1 MRRGHEA
8 LGGRVAGPGARRQA
22 GARQVGHVHCHAVD
36 LIRWTAAF
44 LRPHRTRVG
53 VILLLSVIEIGLN
66 AAAPWSLTLI
76 VDSVLGGRP
85 LPAWAVAVA
94 PALADLGAVA
104 LLVLLATA
112 GLAVQVAAE
121 LARISHTQIE
131 TRVGQRVVHELRNR
145 LLAHLQAMPLTHH
158 LTHRTSDHVYRLDAD
173 TYCINDLVT
182 SGAFP
187 IVLAGLHLTV
197 MFLVLLTVDATLAVL
212 ALAVAPFLYLCL
224 RYHSTTL
231 VDRAEQ
237 VKMLESGLVERAYE
251 TLRSIAAIKS
261 YARERHELER
271 FAGAGNATMRARV
284 ALTWQESLF
293 SLAITAVTLA
303 GTAVILVVGGLHV
316 LDGTLTVGRLLLV
329 VAYLAA
335 VYDPISAI
343 AHTVGSLQQAV
354 VSARRVRDMLALRPE
369 TPDAA
374 DARDAGAVAGHVRF
388 EDVDFSY
395 DGSRRVLDGVSF
407 EARPGEVV
415 AIVGPTGAG
424 KTTLVHLIPRL
435 FEPASGRV
443 VIDGHDARSYR
454 LRSLRERIALVP
466 QDPVLFEGTVADN
479 IRYGR
484 LHASDSDVEAAARAA
499 YLDDTIRRLPLGYAT
514 PVAEAGKTLSG
525 GERQRLGI
533 ARALLKDAPILILDE
548 PTSSVDAIAEEAVF
562 EALRGLRAG
571 RTTLVIAH
579 RLSTIRDATRILV
592 LVDGRVS
599 AQGPH
604 DVLLASSPLYHRM
617 WARISRG
624 RSLDEPGLADEP
636 APASIP

>member
-1 MRRGHEA
+1 MN
-8 LGGRVAGPGARRQA
+8 
-22 GARQVGHVHCHAVD
+22 

-44 LRPHRTRVG
+44 LRPHRGRVG
-53 VILLLSVIEIGLN
+53 LILLLSVAEIGLN

-76 VDSVLGGRP
+76 VDSVLGSRP
-85 LPAWAVAVA
+85 LPGWMVTLV
-94 PALADLGAVA
+94 PPLADLGAVA
-104 LLVLLATA
+104 LLVLLAAT
-112 GLAVQVAAE
+112 GLTLQVAAE
-121 LARISHTQIE
+121 LARIAHTQVE
-131 TRVGQRVVHELRNR
+131 TWVGQRVVHELRNR
-145 LLAHLQAMPLTHH
+145 LLEHLQAMPLTHH
-158 LTHRTSDHVYRLDAD
+158 LTHRTSDAVYRLDAD

-187 IVLAGLHLTV
+187 IVLAGLHLAV
-197 MFLVLLTVDATLAVL
+197 MFVVLLTVDATLAVL
-212 ALAVAPFLYLCL
+212 ALAVGPFLYLCL

-231 VDRAEQ
+231 LDRAEQ
-237 VKMLESGLVERAYE
+237 VKTLEAGLVERAYE

-261 YARERHELER
+261 YARERHELDR
-271 FAGAGNATMRARV
+271 FSGAGRATMQARV

-293 SLAITAVTLA
+293 SLAVTAVTLA
-303 GTAVILVVGGLHV
+303 GTAAILVVGGLHV

-369 TPDAA
+369 RA
-374 DARDAGAVAGHVRF
+374 DADDAVDAGSVTGHVRF

-395 DGSRRVLDGVSF
+395 DGSRRVLDGVRF
-407 EARPGEVV
+407 EARPGELV

-435 FEPASGRV
+435 FEPESGCV
-443 VIDGHDARSYR
+443 VIDGLDARRYR
-454 LRSLRERIALVP
+454 LRALRERIALVP

-484 LHASDSDVEAAARAA
+484 LEAADGEIEEAARAA
-499 YLDDTIRRLPLGYAT
+499 RIHETIDRLPLGYAT

-548 PTSSVDAIAEEAVF
+548 PTSAVDTIAEAAVF
-562 EALRGLRAG
+562 DNLRALRGG
-571 RTTLVIAH
+571 RTTFVIAH

-592 LVDGRVS
+592 LVDGRIS

-604 DVLLASSPLYHRM
+604 EALLASSALYRRM
-617 WARISRG
+617 WDRLSRG
-624 RSLDEPGLADEP
+624 GSLDEPGLADERTT
-636 APASIP
+636 ASMP

>member
-1 MRRGHEA
+1 M
-8 LGGRVAGPGARRQA
+8 
-22 GARQVGHVHCHAVD
+22 D

-44 LRPHRTRVG
+44 LRPHRGRVG
-53 VILLLSVIEIGLN
+53 LILLLSVVEIGLH
-66 AAAPWSLTLI
+66 ALAPWSLTLI
-76 VDSVLGGRP
+76 VDSVLGDRP
-85 LPAWAVAVA
+85 LPGWMVALA
-94 PALADLGAVA
+94 LPLADLGAVT
-104 LLVLLATA
+104 LLVLLAA
-112 GLAVQVAAE
+112 GGLALQVAAE
-121 LARISHTQIE
+121 LARITHTQIE
-131 TRVGQRVVHELRNR
+131 TWVGQRVVHELRNR

-158 LTHRTSDHVYRLDAD
+158 LTHRTSDAVYRLDAD

-182 SGAFP
+182 SGVFP
-187 IVLAGLHLTV
+187 IVLASLHLAV
-197 MFLVLLTVDATLAVL
+197 MFVVLLAVDATLAL
-212 ALAVAPFLYLCL
+212 LSLAVGPFLYLCL

-231 VDRAEQ
+231 LDRAEQ
-237 VKMLESGLVERAYE
+237 VKMLEAGLVERAYE

-261 YARERHELER
+261 YARERHELDR
-271 FAGAGNATMRARV
+271 FAGAGRATLQARV

-293 SLAITAVTLA
+293 SLAVTAVTLA

-354 VSARRVRDMLALRPE
+354 VSARRVRDMLELRPE
-369 TPDAA
+369 TPDAD
-374 DARDAGAVAGHVRF
+374 DAEDAGAVAGHVRF

-395 DGSRRVLDGVSF
+395 DGSRRVLDGVRF
-407 EARPGEVV
+407 EAHPGELV

-435 FEPASGRV
+435 FEPESGRV
-443 VIDGHDARSYR
+443 MIDGLDARRYR
-454 LRSLRERIALVP
+454 LRALRERIALVP

-484 LHASDSDVEAAARAA
+484 LEAADAEIEEAARAA
-499 YLDDTIRRLPLGYAT
+499 RIHETIDRLPLGYAT

-548 PTSSVDAIAEEAVF
+548 PTSAVDTIAEAAVF
-562 EALRGLRAG
+562 DSLRALRRG
-571 RTTLVIAH
+571 RTTFVIAH

-592 LVDGRVS
+592 LVDGRIS

-604 DVLLASSPLYHRM
+604 EALLASSALYRRM
-617 WARISRG
+617 WDRLSRG
-624 RSLDEPGLADEP
+624 GSLDEPGLAGEAAGGTDLV
-636 APASIP
+636 ASGKP

>member
-1 MRRGHEA
+1 MN
-8 LGGRVAGPGARRQA
+8 
-22 GARQVGHVHCHAVD
+22 
-36 LIRWTAAF
+36 LIRWTATF
-44 LRPHRTRVG
+44 LRPYRARVG
-53 VILLLSVIEIGLN
+53 LILLLSVAEIGLH
-66 AAAPWSLTLI
+66 ALAPWSLTLI
-76 VDSVLGGRP
+76 VDSALGGRA
-85 LPAWAVAVA
+85 LPAVVLAVA
-94 PALADLGAVA
+94 PPLAGLGAVA
-104 LLVLLATA
+104 LLALLTAA
-112 GLAVQVAAE
+112 GLAIQVAAE
-121 LARISHTQIE
+121 LARISHTQLE
-131 TRVGQRVVHELRNR
+131 TQVGQRVVLDLRNR
-145 LLAHLQAMPLTHH
+145 LLAHLQALPLTHH
-158 LTHRTSDHVYRLDAD
+158 LTHRTSDAVYRLDAD

-187 IVLAGLHLTV
+187 ILLAGLHLAV
-197 MFLVLLTVDATLAVL
+197 MFVVLLAVDATLAVL

-224 RYHSTTL
+224 RYHSITL

-237 VKMLESGLVERAYE
+237 VKTLESGLVERAYE

-271 FAGAGNATMRARV
+271 FAGAGRATMRARV
-284 ALTWQESLF
+284 ALTWQEALF
-293 SLAITAVTLA
+293 SLAVTAVTLA

-369 TPDAA
+369 TPDAPEA
-374 DARDAGAVAGHVRF
+374 EDAGAVAGHVRF
-388 EDVDFSY
+388 EDVAFSY

-407 EARPGEVV
+407 EAHPGELV

-443 VIDGHDARSYR
+443 VIDGLDARRYR
-454 LRSLRERIALVP
+454 LRALRERIALVP

-484 LHASDSDVEAAARAA
+484 LDASDAEVEEAARAA
-499 YLDDTIRRLPLGYAT
+499 RIHETVARLPLGYAT

-548 PTSSVDAIAEEAVF
+548 PTSAVDTIAEEGVF
-562 EALRGLRAG
+562 DSLRRLQKG

-592 LVDGRVS
+592 LADGRIS
-599 AQGPH
+599 AQGRH
-604 DVLLASSPLYHRM
+604 HALLASNALYRRM
-617 WARISRG
+617 WARLGRG
-624 RSLDEPGLADEP
+624 RSLDEPGLAVEP
-636 APASIP
+636 ATGADLAGGRMAPVPGPAGH

>member
-1 MRRGHEA
+1 MN
-8 LGGRVAGPGARRQA
+8 
-22 GARQVGHVHCHAVD
+22 
-36 LIRWTAAF
+36 LIRWTAEF
-44 LRPHRTRVG
+44 LRPHRARVG
-53 VILLLSVIEIGLN
+53 VVLLLSVAEIGLN
-66 AAAPWSLTLI
+66 AAAPWALTLI

-85 LPAWAVAVA
+85 LPDSVVAIV
-94 PALADLGAVA
+94 PPLADLGAVA
-104 LLVLLATA
+104 LLVLLAVA
-112 GLAVQVAAE
+112 GLALQVAAE
-121 LARISHTQIE
+121 LARISHTQLE

-187 IVLAGLHLTV
+187 IVLAGLHLAV
-197 MFLVLLTVDATLAVL
+197 MFVVLLTVDATLAVL

-237 VKMLESGLVERAYE
+237 VKTLESGLVERAYE

-261 YARERHELER
+261 YARERHELDR
-271 FAGAGNATMRARV
+271 FAGAGRATMRARV

-293 SLAITAVTLA
+293 SLAVTAVTLA
-303 GTAVILVVGGLHV
+303 GTALILVVGGLHV

-329 VAYLAA
+329 IAYLAA

-343 AHTVGSLQQAV
+343 AHTVGTLQQAV

-369 TPDAA
+369 TPDAK
-374 DARDAGAVAGHVRF
+374 DARDAGSVAGHVRF

-395 DGSRRVLDGVSF
+395 DGSRRVLDAVSF
-407 EARPGEVV
+407 EARPGELV

-435 FEPASGRV
+435 FEPTSGRV
-443 VIDGHDARSYR
+443 LVDRLDARSYR

-484 LHASDSDVEAAARAA
+484 LDASNADVEAVARAA
-499 YLDDTIRRLPLGYAT
+499 YIHDTVSRLPLGYAT

-548 PTSSVDAIAEEAVF
+548 PTSAVDTLAEAAVF
-562 EALRGLRAG
+562 DSLRRLREG
-571 RTTLVIAH
+571 RTTIVIAH

-592 LVDGRVS
+592 LVDGRIS

-604 DVLLASSPLYHRM
+604 DALLDSSELYRRM
-617 WARISRG
+617 WARLSRG
-624 RSLDEPGLADEP
+624 VSLDEPGLADEP
-636 APASIP
+636 ATAPVSQTGERRDAAHGPGTTD

>member
-1 MRRGHEA
+1 MN
-8 LGGRVAGPGARRQA
+8 
-22 GARQVGHVHCHAVD
+22 

-44 LRPHRTRVG
+44 LRPHRGRVG
-53 VILLLSVIEIGLN
+53 LILLLSVAEIGLH
-66 AAAPWSLTLI
+66 ALAPWSLTLI
-76 VDSVLGGRP
+76 VDSVLGERP
-85 LPAWAVAVA
+85 LPAWMVALA
-94 PALADLGAVA
+94 PPLADLGVVT
-104 LLVLLATA
+104 LLVLLAVG
-112 GLAVQVAAE
+112 GLALQVAAE
-121 LARISHTQIE
+121 LARITHTQIE
-131 TRVGQRVVHELRNR
+131 TWVGQRVVHELRNG

-158 LTHRTSDHVYRLDAD
+158 LTHRTSDAVYRLDAD

-182 SGAFP
+182 SGVFP
-187 IVLAGLHLTV
+187 IVLASLHLAV
-197 MFLVLLTVDATLAVL
+197 MFVVLLAVDATLAIL
-212 ALAVAPFLYLCL
+212 ALAVGPFLYLCL

-231 VDRAEQ
+231 LDRAER
-237 VKMLESGLVERAYE
+237 VKMLEAGLVERAYE

-261 YARERHELER
+261 YARERHELDR
-271 FAGAGNATMRARV
+271 FAGAGRATLQARV

-293 SLAITAVTLA
+293 SLAVTAVTLA

-369 TPDAA
+369 APDAD
-374 DARDAGAVAGHVRF
+374 DAEDAGSVAGHVRF

-395 DGSRRVLDGVSF
+395 DGSRRVLDGVRF
-407 EARPGEVV
+407 EAHPGELV

-435 FEPASGRV
+435 FEPESGRV
-443 VIDGHDARSYR
+443 VIDGLDARRYR
-454 LRSLRERIALVP
+454 LRGLRERIALVP

-484 LHASDSDVEAAARAA
+484 LEAADAEIEEAARAA
-499 YLDDTIRRLPLGYAT
+499 RIHETIDRLPLGYAT

-548 PTSSVDAIAEEAVF
+548 PTSAVDTIAEAAVF
-562 EALRGLRAG
+562 DSLRALRRG
-571 RTTLVIAH
+571 RTTFVIAH

-592 LVDGRVS
+592 LVDGRIS

-604 DVLLASSPLYHRM
+604 EALLASSPLYRRM
-617 WARISRG
+617 WDRLSRG
-624 RSLDEPGLADEP
+624 GSLDEPGLAGEPGLADEP
-636 APASIP
+636 GLAGEPAGGTDLVASGKP

>member
-1 MRRGHEA
+1 MS
-8 LGGRVAGPGARRQA
+8 
-22 GARQVGHVHCHAVD
+22 

-44 LRPHRTRVG
+44 LRPHRGRVV
-53 VILLLSVIEIGLN
+53 VIVLLSVAEIGFHAL
-66 AAAPWSLTLI
+66 APWSLTLI
-76 VDSVLGGRP
+76 VDSVLGDRP
-85 LPAWAVAVA
+85 LPGWMVALV
-94 PALADLGAVA
+94 PALADLGAVT
-104 LLVLLATA
+104 LLVLLAA
-112 GLAVQVAAE
+112 GGLALQVAAE
-121 LARISHTQIE
+121 LARITHTQIE
-131 TRVGQRVVHELRNR
+131 TWVGQRVVHELRNR

-158 LTHRTSDHVYRLDAD
+158 LTHRTSDAVYRLDAD

-187 IVLAGLHLTV
+187 IVLASLHLAV
-197 MFLVLLTVDATLAVL
+197 MVVVLLTVDATLAVL
-212 ALAVAPFLYLCL
+212 ALAVGPFLYLCL

-231 VDRAEQ
+231 LDRAER
-237 VKMLESGLVERAYE
+237 VKILEAGLVERAYE

-261 YARERHELER
+261 YARERHELDR
-271 FAGAGNATMRARV
+271 FAGAGRATLQARV

-293 SLAITAVTLA
+293 SLAVTAVTLA

-354 VSARRVRDMLALRPE
+354 VSARRVRDMLALPPE

-374 DARDAGAVAGHVRF
+374 DARDASTVAGHVRF

-395 DGSRRVLDGVSF
+395 DGSRRVLDAVSF
-407 EARPGEVV
+407 DARPGEVV

-443 VIDGHDARSYR
+443 VIDGLDARRYR
-454 LRSLRERIALVP
+454 LRALRERIALVP

-484 LHASDSDVEAAARAA
+484 LGASDAAVESAARAA
-499 YLDDTIRRLPLGYAT
+499 CIHDTIRGLPLGYAT

-548 PTSSVDAIAEEAVF
+548 PTSAVDTIAEAAVF
-562 EALRGLRAG
+562 DNLRALRRG

-592 LVDGRVS
+592 LVDGRIS

-604 DVLLASSPLYHRM
+604 EALLASSPLYRRM
-617 WARISRG
+617 WDRLSRG
-624 RSLDEPGLADEP
+624 GSLDEPGLADER
-636 APASIP
+636 ATASIP

>member
-1 MRRGHEA
+1 M
-8 LGGRVAGPGARRQA
+8 
-22 GARQVGHVHCHAVD
+22 
-36 LIRWTAAF
+36 IRWTAAF
-44 LRPHRTRVG
+44 LRPHRGRVG
-53 VILLLSVIEIGLN
+53 LILLLSVAEIGLN

-76 VDSVLGGRP
+76 VDSVLGSRP
-85 LPAWAVAVA
+85 LPGWMVTLV
-94 PALADLGAVA
+94 PRLADLGAVA
-104 LLVLLATA
+104 LLVLLAAT
-112 GLAVQVAAE
+112 GLTLQVAAE
-121 LARISHTQIE
+121 LARIAHTQVE
-131 TRVGQRVVHELRNR
+131 TWVGQRVVHELRNR
-145 LLAHLQAMPLTHH
+145 LLEHLQAMPLTHH
-158 LTHRTSDHVYRLDAD
+158 LTHRTSDAVYRLDAD

-187 IVLAGLHLTV
+187 IVLAGLHLSV
-197 MFLVLLTVDATLAVL
+197 MFVVLLTVDATLAVL
-212 ALAVAPFLYLCL
+212 ALAVGPFLYLCL

-231 VDRAEQ
+231 LDRAEQ
-237 VKMLESGLVERAYE
+237 VKTLEAGLVERAYE

-261 YARERHELER
+261 YARERHELDR
-271 FAGAGNATMRARV
+271 FSGAGRATMQARV

-293 SLAITAVTLA
+293 SLAVTAVTLA
-303 GTAVILVVGGLHV
+303 GTAAILVVGGLHV

-369 TPDAA
+369 RA
-374 DARDAGAVAGHVRF
+374 DADDAVDAGSVTGHVRF

-395 DGSRRVLDGVSF
+395 DGSRRVLDGVRF
-407 EARPGEVV
+407 EARPGELV

-435 FEPASGRV
+435 FEPESGCV
-443 VIDGHDARSYR
+443 VIDGLDARRYR
-454 LRSLRERIALVP
+454 LRALRERIALVP

-484 LHASDSDVEAAARAA
+484 LEAADGEIEEAARAA
-499 YLDDTIRRLPLGYAT
+499 RIHETIDRLPLGYAT

-548 PTSSVDAIAEEAVF
+548 PTSAVDTIAEAAVF
-562 EALRGLRAG
+562 DNLRALRGG
-571 RTTLVIAH
+571 RTTFVIAH

-592 LVDGRVS
+592 LVDGRIS

-604 DVLLASSPLYHRM
+604 EALLASSALYRRM
-617 WARISRG
+617 WDRLSRG
-624 RSLDEPGLADEP
+624 GSLDEPGLADERTT
-636 APASIP
+636 ASMP